1 MDLWCLDLEPGAR
14 TLENQTVVQQKQ
26 SHHIRDIRD
35 LKILRTKEK
44 DDYHGVNPSFWR
56 ENEIVVG

>member
-1 MDLWCLDLEPGAR
+1 M
-14 TLENQTVVQQKQ
+14 ENQTVVQQKQ